1 MAAKGNFFF
10 DKVMPMVYGIGAAV
24 VIVGALFKIRH
35 LPGADLMLTV
45 GLLTEAAIFFL
56 SSFQPHN
63 AVKEHDWSLVYP
75 ELSEGYDPSTNDNRF
90 RDKTPAPNGLTGK
103 LDDMLK
109 NANVTPEALTNL
121 GQGLNRLSATTAQLG
136 QLGDATNATD
146 EYTKK
151 VRTAAQSLERINESY
166 ANTVEAVSAM
176 SNATGDA
183 KEYHMQVQNVTKNL
197 GALNAVYEMELQDA
211 NTHLKSMNQFYGT
224 LGKAMEN
231 MVQAGK
237 DTESMQAQVADLTGN
252 LTSLNRVYGNMLN
265 AMRAGAAS

>member
-1 MAAKGNFFF
+1 MAVKKSFLY
-10 DKVMPMVYGIGAAV
+10 DDVMPKVYGIGAAV
-24 VIVGALFKIRH
+24 VIIGALFKILH
-35 LPGADLMLTV
+35 WKGADVMLMV
-45 GLLTEAAIFFL
+45 GLGTEAVIFFL
-56 SSFQPHN
+56 SAFQPHQ
-63 AVKEHDWSLVYP
+63 AETDWALVYP

-90 RDKTPAPNGLTGK
+90 REKTPAPNGLTGK

-136 QLGDATNATD
+136 QLGEATNVTE
-146 EYTKK
+146 EYTQK
-151 VRTAAQSLERINESY
+151 VRTAAQSLDGINKAY
-166 ANTVEAVSAM
+166 ANTVDAITSL

-183 KEYHMQVQNVTKNL
+183 KEYHLQVQNVTKNL

-237 DTESMQAQVADLTGN
+237 DTESLQHQVADLTGN
-252 LTSLNRVYGNMLN
+252 LSSLNRVYGNMLN

>member
-1 MAAKGNFFF
+1 MAVKKNFLY
-10 DKVMPMVYGIGAAV
+10 DTLMPKIYGIGAAV
-24 VIVGALFKIRH
+24 VIVGALFKIQH
-35 LPGADLMLTV
+35 LPGAGPMLTV
-45 GLLTEAAIFFL
+45 GLLTEAVIFFL
-56 SSFQPHN
+56 SAFQPHQ
-63 AVKEHDWSLVYP
+63 AETDWALVYP

-136 QLGDATNATD
+136 QLGEATNVTD

-176 SNATGDA
+176 SNATNDA
-183 KEYHMQVQNVTKNL
+183 KEYHLQVQNVTKNL

-231 MVQAGK
+231 MIQAGK
-237 DTESMQAQVADLTGN
+237 DTENMQHQVADLTTN
-252 LTSLNRVYGNMLN
+252 LSSLNRVYGNMLN
-265 AMRAGAAS
+265 AMRAGSAA

>member
-1 MAAKGNFFF
+1 MAVKKNFLY
-10 DKVMPMVYGIGAAV
+10 DTLMPKIYGIGAAV
-24 VIVGALFKIRH
+24 VIVGALFKIQH
-35 LPGADLMLTV
+35 LPGAGPMLTI
-45 GLLTEAAIFFL
+45 GLLTEAVIFFL
-56 SSFQPHN
+56 SAFQPHQ
-63 AVKEHDWSLVYP
+63 AETDWALVYP

-90 RDKTPAPNGLTGK
+90 REKTPAPNGLTGK

-136 QLGDATNATD
+136 QLGEATNVTE
-146 EYTKK
+146 EYTQK
-151 VRTAAQSLERINESY
+151 VRTAAQSLDGINKAY
-166 ANTVEAVSAM
+166 ANTVDAITSL

-183 KEYHMQVQNVTKNL
+183 KEYHLQVQNVTKNL

-237 DTESMQAQVADLTGN
+237 DTESLQHQVADLTGN
-252 LTSLNRVYGNMLN
+252 LSSLNRVYGNMLN
-265 AMRAGAAS
+265 AMRAGSAA

>member
-56 SSFQPHN
+56 SSFQPH
-63 AVKEHDWSLVYP
+63 AKETDWSLVYP
-75 ELSEGYDPSTNDNRF
+75 ELSEGYDPSTNDNRL
-90 RDKTPAPNGLTGK
+90 RDPKTPAPNGLTGK

-109 NANVTPEALTNL
+109 NASVTPEALTNL

-136 QLGDATNATD
+136 QLGEATNVTE
-146 EYTKK
+146 EYTKR
-151 VRTAAQSLERINESY
+151 VRTAAQSLERINEAYS
-166 ANTVEAVSAM
+166 NTVEAVSAM

-183 KEYHMQVQNVTKNL
+183 KEYHLQVQNVTKNL
-197 GALNAVYEMELQDA
+197 G
-211 NTHLKSMNQFYGT
+211 
-224 LGKAMEN
+224 
-231 MVQAGK
+231 
-237 DTESMQAQVADLTGN
+237 
-252 LTSLNRVYGNMLN
+252 
-265 AMRAGAAS
+265 

>member
-1 MAAKGNFFF
+1 MAVKKNFLY
-10 DKVMPMVYGIGAAV
+10 DTLMPKIYGIGAAV
-24 VIVGALFKIRH
+24 VIVGALFKIQH
-35 LPGADLMLTV
+35 LPGAGPMLTI
-45 GLLTEAAIFFL
+45 GLLTEAVIFFL
-56 SSFQPHN
+56 SAFQPHQ
-63 AVKEHDWSLVYP
+63 AETDWALVYP

-90 RDKTPAPNGLTGK
+90 REKTPAPNGLTGK

-136 QLGDATNATD
+136 QLGEATNVTD

-176 SNATGDA
+176 SNATNDA
-183 KEYHMQVQNVTKNL
+183 KEYHLQVQNVTKNL

-231 MVQAGK
+231 MIQAGK
-237 DTESMQAQVADLTGN
+237 DTENMQHQVADLTTN
-252 LTSLNRVYGNMLN
+252 LSSLNRVYGNMLN
-265 AMRAGAAS
+265 AMRAGSAA

>member
-1 MAAKGNFFF
+1 MAVKKNFLF
-10 DKVMPMVYGIGAAV
+10 DDVMPKIYGIGAAV
-24 VIVGALFKIRH
+24 VIVGALFKIEH
-35 LPGADLMLTV
+35 WAGADLMLIA
-45 GLLTEAAIFFL
+45 GLSTEAVIFFL
-56 SSFQPHN
+56 SAFQPHQ
-63 AVKEHDWSLVYP
+63 AETDWALVYP

-90 RDKTPAPNGLTGK
+90 REKTPAPNGLTGK

-136 QLGDATNATD
+136 QLGEATNVTE
-146 EYTKK
+146 EYTQK
-151 VRTAAQSLERINESY
+151 VRTAAQSLDGINKAY
-166 ANTVEAVSAM
+166 ANTVDAITSL

-183 KEYHMQVQNVTKNL
+183 KEYHLQVQNVTKNL

-237 DTESMQAQVADLTGN
+237 DTENLQHQVADLTGN
-252 LTSLNRVYGNMLN
+252 LSSLNRVYGNMLN

>member
-1 MAAKGNFFF
+1 MAAKGNFFY

-56 SSFQPHN
+56 SSFQPHT
-63 AVKEHDWSLVYP
+63 KDHDWSLVYP
-75 ELSEGYDPSTNDNRF
+75 ELSEGYDPSTGSNKFAEQSNGM
-90 RDKTPAPNGLTGK
+90 GLTKK

-109 NANVTPEALTNL
+109 DANVTPEAIANL
-121 GQGLNRLSATTAQLG
+121 GQGLNRLSATTSQLT

-151 VRTAAQSLERINESY
+151 VRSAATSLERINESY
-166 ANTVEAVSAM
+166 ANTVEAVTAM
-176 SNATGDA
+176 SGATADA

-224 LGKAMEN
+224 LSTAMSN
-231 MVQAGK
+231 MTQAGK
-237 DTESMQAQVADLTGN
+237 DTEQFQKQVADLTGN

-265 AMRAGAAS
+265 AMRTGS

>member
-1 MAAKGNFFF
+1 MAVKKNFLY
-10 DKVMPMVYGIGAAV
+10 DDVMPKVYGIGAAV
-24 VIVGALFKIRH
+24 VIIGALFKILH
-35 LPGADLMLTV
+35 WKGADVMLMV
-45 GLLTEAAIFFL
+45 GLGTEAVIFFL
-56 SSFQPHN
+56 SAFQPHQSD
-63 AVKEHDWSLVYP
+63 HDWALVYP

-90 RDKTPAPNGLTGK
+90 RDKAPQPNGLTGK

-146 EYTKK
+146 EYTQK
-151 VRTAAQSLERINESY
+151 VRTAAQSLDGINKAYS
-166 ANTVEAVSAM
+166 NTVEAITSL

-183 KEYHMQVQNVTKNL
+183 KEYHLQVQNVTKNL

-237 DTESMQAQVADLTGN
+237 DTENMQVQVADLTGN

>member
-1 MAAKGNFFF
+1 MAVKKNFLY
-10 DKVMPMVYGIGAAV
+10 DTLMPKIYGIGAAV
-24 VIVGALFKIRH
+24 VIVGALFKIQH
-35 LPGADLMLTV
+35 LPGAGPMLTV
-45 GLLTEAAIFFL
+45 GLLTEAVIFFL
-56 SSFQPHN
+56 SAFQPHQ
-63 AVKEHDWSLVYP
+63 AETDWALVYP

-90 RDKTPAPNGLTGK
+90 REKTPAPNGLTGK

-136 QLGDATNATD
+136 QLGEATNVTD

-176 SNATGDA
+176 SNATNDA
-183 KEYHMQVQNVTKNL
+183 KEYHQQVQNVTKNL

-231 MVQAGK
+231 MIQAGK
-237 DTESMQAQVADLTGN
+237 DTESMQHQVADLTTN

-265 AMRAGAAS
+265 AMRAGSAA

>member
-1 MAAKGNFFF
+1 MAVKKNFLY
-10 DKVMPMVYGIGAAV
+10 DTLMPKIYGIGAAV
-24 VIVGALFKIRH
+24 VIVGALFKIQH
-35 LPGADLMLTV
+35 LPGAGPMLTV
-45 GLLTEAAIFFL
+45 GLLTEAVIFFL
-56 SSFQPHN
+56 SAFQPHQ
-63 AVKEHDWSLVYP
+63 AETDWALVYP

-90 RDKTPAPNGLTGK
+90 REKTPAPNGLTGK

-136 QLGDATNATD
+136 QLGEATNVTD

-183 KEYHMQVQNVTKNL
+183 KEYHLQVQNVTKNL

-231 MVQAGK
+231 MIQAGK
-237 DTESMQAQVADLTGN
+237 DTESMQHQVADLTTN

-265 AMRAGAAS
+265 AMRAGSAA